1 MNAEPAESSPRTVWT
16 VHAVCYGILACFLVS
31 AFAGRLLLPLTVGE
45 SAGIES
51 PLSGEDEP
59 GETTGDMAAVV
70 RQRIDPNTAT
80 IDEWTRLPG
89 IGAGTARKI
98 ISFREGQR
106 PFVATRLGDETLV
119 VFRSLSDLKAISGL
133 NAATIERIAP
143 YLRFPA
149 DSLP

>member
-16 VHAVCYGILACFLVS
+16 VHAVCYGILAVFLVS

-45 SAGIES
+45 SAGVES

-89 IGAGTARKI
+89 IGAGMARKI
-98 ISFREGQR
+98 ISYRDGQR
-106 PFVATRLGDETLV
+106 PFVTTRPGDV
-119 VFRSLSDLKAISGL
+119 VPIVFRLPSDLEAVSGL
-133 NAATIERIAP
+133 SASAIERIVSHLA
-143 YLRFPA
+143 FPSQPN
-149 DSLP
+149 D